1 MEADD
6 SAINVPAIAAA
17 HVIKRYVAQ
26 APDEISLEVSLSFLT
41 SGDLMTARN
50 FEILIRVQKWPSR
63 PPDANI
69 VKLNFSH
76 LFRSKLPDFSDPL
89 HEYDPLQ
96 TYTLYLLLPK

>member
-41 SGDLMTARN
+41 MGDLITARK
-50 FEILIRVQKWPSR
+50 FEILIRVQIWPSFL
-63 PPDANI
+63 PDANI
-69 VKLNFSH
+69 WKLKAVCHAFDWVNWTIQRIGNLNSC
-76 LFRSKLPDFSDPL
+76 
-89 HEYDPLQ
+89 
-96 TYTLYLLLPK
+96 